1 MMVRIGMIGIAA
13 ILLAMPLR
21 KEKGEFA
28 LLLVLAAGML
38 IFAYSLARI
47 QTVLV
52 FLTDLIESLPMETKY
67 LTPLFKMLGITYVA
81 DFAASLQGIRVFVRC
96 RTNGTFCKTVHYRVK
111 YTGTAIS
118 GGCVGEFFVDEK
130 LGKENN
136 CDAIDHKRNSWGAA
150 ESQGT
155 GLCAGDNGRTAVE

>member
-38 IFAYSLARI
+38 IFVYSLARI

-67 LTPLFKMLGITYVA
+67 LTSLFKMLGITYVA
-81 DFAASLQGIRVFVRC
+81 DFAASFCRESGYSSVAGQMELFAKLSIIALSIPELQ
-96 RTNGTFCKTVHYRVK
+96 YL
-111 YTGTAIS
+111 
-118 GGCVGEFFVDEK
+118 VDV
-130 LGKENN
+130 LENF
-136 CDAIDHKRNSWGAA
+136 
-150 ESQGT
+150 
-155 GLCAGDNGRTAVE
+155 L

>member
-38 IFAYSLARI
+38 IFVYSLARI

-52 FLTDLIESLPMETKY
+52 FLTDLIESLPIETKY

-81 DFAASLQGIRVFVRC
+81 DFAASFCWESGYSSVAGQMELFAKLSIIALSIPELQ
-96 RTNGTFCKTVHYRVK
+96 YL
-111 YTGTAIS
+111 
-118 GGCVGEFFVDEK
+118 VDV
-130 LGKENN
+130 LENF
-136 CDAIDHKRNSWGAA
+136 
-150 ESQGT
+150 
-155 GLCAGDNGRTAVE
+155 L